1 MRSAGFKAL
10 ACRVAALVLNELQI
24 KQAQLHALRMAMLA

>member
-10 ACRVAALVLNELQI
+10 IVELRQVVINELQI
-24 KQAQLHALRMAMLA
+24 KQAKHPALRMTVC